1 MTSRAHHKARV
12 WGDSGCGRRREPRAT
27 LLVYLQRSTVVT
39 NSPVYDCPTFL
50 LMVSMCHL
58 RSRKTKDSKRVHRVN
73 SRTRVCFRYCPT
85 RTPPLR
91 RESTLRPPP
100 SLRHHTRVPQASR
113 RCGRLSPPGTAQAC
127 RGGAGGAA
135 PGNVAA
141 FRSHTA
147 LRNVTGKRVTLHRF
161 SEFTG
166 NKHISHFGGQKPPP
180 ALFDH
185 PSYRPVS

>member
-1 MTSRAHHKARV
+1 MTSRAHHKAHM

-39 NSPVYDCPTFL
+39 NSPVYDCPAFL

-58 RSRKTKDSKRVHRVN
+58 RSRKTKDSKRVHHVN

-100 SLRHHTRVPQASR
+100 SPRHHTRVPQASR
-113 RCGRLSPPGTAQAC
+113 RCSPRE
-127 RGGAGGAA
+127 RGCIPEPHGSQKRDRETCDS
-135 PGNVAA
+135 PSL
-141 FRSHTA
+141 FRVH
-147 LRNVTGKRVTLHRF
+147 GKQT
-161 SEFTG
+161 
-166 NKHISHFGGQKPPP
+166 HISLWGPKT
-180 ALFDH
+180 A
-185 PSYRPVS
+185 SRPF